1 MKPILIFLLA
11 FMPLSGLFAQEETPE
26 RNERIESYRI
36 AFITEKLNLS
46 SKEAASFW
54 PVYNEFSQQIK
65 SMREKDRERMRLFRD
80 KTAPTDQ
87 EAEKFIADNLSFKQQ
102 ELDLTRKYLTEFKKV
117 LPMAKVA
124 RLITIDQ
131 EFKLQLLQQLKNNNR
146 AQRKGF

>member
-1 MKPILIFLLA
+1 MKPILILLLA
-11 FMPLSGLFAQEETPE
+11 FMPFSGLFAQEETPE

-46 SKEAASFW
+46 SKEATSFW

-87 EAEKFIADNLSFKQQ
+87 EAEKFITDNLSFKQQ

-117 LPMAKVA
+117 LPMVKVA